1 MPGFATIGRLVE
13 PAIRCRNIGCGPTR
27 GRIRERDAGLVTL
40 GGQATGWI
48 ARAGYQGPVLSAI
61 GRLVDLFICMEH
73 ALSRHSGNPA
83 ILRIDKMRTIY
94 AELLRSKGG
103 ALPARAAIA
112 GAQDGHSRP
121 LQAHNPGMGAI
132 QEIAGTLRMQL
143 DPGGRHIAPGL
154 PTITRFE
161 DRALRQGPSVYL
173 AKHADG
179 GQRNGRFRRGCRGR

>member
-13 PAIRCRNIGCGPTR
+13 PARRCRNIGCGPTR
-27 GRIRERDAGLVTL
+27 GRIRERDAGLVAR

-61 GRLVDLFICMEH
+61 RRLVDLFIGMEH
-73 ALSRHSGNPA
+73 ALSRHSGHPA
-83 ILRIDKMRTIY
+83 IVRSDKMRAIY
-94 AELLRSKGG
+94 AELLRSKSG

-112 GAQDGHSRP
+112 GAQHGHRRT
-121 LQAHNPGMGAI
+121 LQARNPGMLAI
-132 QEIAGTLRMQL
+132 HKIAGTLRIQL

-154 PTITRFE
+154 PTIARCE
-161 DRALRQGPSVYL
+161 DRAVRQGPSAHL

-179 GQRNGRFRRGCRGR
+179 GQRNGRFRRCCRSR